1 MKKSQMYSFLDL
13 QNGRWDFLISGN
25 IKGYRFRVISQ
36 GTEKCTYTIEACAR
50 GGARACTTVI
60 SIRRSP
66 VRRHTHTRIYVHTHV
81 HIQAPR
87 HKNINACR
95 PPPACCWLHAPL
107 KPYSSV
113 SLSRRNPTS
122 SLRYFLVH
130 PSYES
135 LSECVNVARGCDSSL
150 PRPKVSRPTRFVSI
164 HSRLTNPVE
173 IICLDVHNR
182 FFSLSCNRYF
192 VTTLHRKWI
201 YNRFWCIIA

>member
-1 MKKSQMYSFLDL
+1 MCIH
-13 QNGRWDFLISGN
+13 NRGVCTRRGTGVHHGN
-25 IKGYRFRVISQ
+25 IDQ
-36 GTEKCTYTIEACAR
+36 EKSRT
-50 GGARACTTVI
+50 
-60 SIRRSP
+60 S
-66 VRRHTHTRIYVHTHV
+66 THTYVYTHM

-150 PRPKVSRPTRFVSI
+150 PRPKVSRPIRFVSI
-164 HSRLTNPVE
+164 SHSRLTKPVQ
-173 IICLDVHNR
+173 IICLDV
-182 FFSLSCNRYF
+182 C
-192 VTTLHRKWI
+192 
-201 YNRFWCIIA
+201 